1 MNIYYVY
8 AYLRKDG
15 TPYYIGKGVRNRA
28 IRHTIVDIVHPPKD
42 TSRIIFV
49 EKNLTNVGAL
59 ALERRLIRWYGRI
72 DIGTGILRNR
82 TDGGDG
88 GTGRKGIKKKK
99 WSEESKQKRRGDG
112 NPMYGKTGEKH
123 HNFGK
128 NIFTD
133 EVKKRISGGNKVP
146 KPWVSKALTGRGGPT
161 HPLYGRTPALK
172 GKTVPKYECKH
183 CKKMFGLG
191 NLKRWHGNNCKLKLF
206 PMVSN

>member
-15 TPYYIGKGVRNRA
+15 TPYYIGKGVKNRA
-28 IRHTIVDIVHPPKD
+28 VRHTIVDIVQPPKD
-42 TSRIIFV
+42 KSLIIFV

-88 GTGRKGIKKKK
+88 GTGRKGIEKKK
-99 WSEESKQKRRGDG
+99 WCEESKRKRRGVG
-112 NPMYGKTGEKH
+112 NPMFGKTGEKH

-133 EVKKRISGGNKVP
+133 EIKKQISEKNKIA
-146 KPWVSKALTGRGGPT
+146 KPWVTKALTGKGGPG
-161 HPLYGRTPALK
+161 HPLYGRSPALK
-172 GKTVPKYECKH
+172 GKTVLKYECKY

-191 NLKRWHGNNCKLKLF
+191 NLTRWHGDNCKSKLII
-206 PMVSN
+206 M